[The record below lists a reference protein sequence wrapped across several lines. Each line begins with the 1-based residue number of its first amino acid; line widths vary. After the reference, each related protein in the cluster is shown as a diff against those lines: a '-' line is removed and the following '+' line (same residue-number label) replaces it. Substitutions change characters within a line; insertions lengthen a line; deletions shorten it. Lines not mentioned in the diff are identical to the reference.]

1 MNKKL
6 NTTLFVIG
14 ATVVNI
20 AIMGVLFLAGF
31 YIASRLLPEDVA
43 PNTVL
48 IIFMLIFI
56 GSILGSF
63 FIYHRLVRLIS
74 SKVDMEKY
82 FHPIFKPKK
91 KKQ

>member
-6 NTTLFVIG
+6 NTTLFILG

-20 AIMGVLFLAGF
+20 IIMGLLFFGGF
-31 YIASRLLPEDVA
+31 FLASRLLPEDIS
-43 PNTVL
+43 PNVVL

-63 FIYHRLVRLIS
+63 FIYHRLVRLLS
-74 SKVDMEKY
+74 SRIDMEKY
-82 FHPIFKPKK
+82 FHPLFKQKK
-91 KKQ
+91 KRS

>member
-1 MNKKL
+1 VNKKL
-6 NTTLFVIG
+6 NTTLFIIG
-14 ATVVNI
+14 ATIVNI
-20 AIMGVLFLAGF
+20 VIMGVLFFTGF
-31 YIASRLLPEDVA
+31 FIASRLLPEDVS

-63 FIYHRLVRLIS
+63 FLYHRLVRMIS
-74 SKVDMEKY
+74 SRIDMEKY
-82 FHPIFKPKK
+82 FHPIFKQKK